1 MVEPP
6 CIFGMCTLILLRD
19 QVPGYPLF
27 LLMNRDELYGRPSE
41 EPTLTRETISILA
54 PRDVQAG
61 GTWIGVNEVGVVAA
75 ISNRE
80 EGTYDSTRRSRGLL
94 CLEALRHTSALEVK
108 DFVEEEVAEE
118 RYNPFNLL
126 YGDRGHAFVT
136 HYAEDL
142 RTVDLGSGLHV
153 LANMDVDDG
162 KQPRVLLVQ
171 EALRDRRFGDLAAA
185 IEAVQTVAGDHTL
198 YEGES
203 VCRHGDRAGTVS
215 SSLIAISENFPRD
228 SLFLYSAG
236 RPHDARYEDYSAL
249 LEGFMR

>member
-1 MVEPP
+1 
-6 CIFGMCTLILLRD
+6 MCTLILLRD
-19 QVPGYPLF
+19 RVPGYPLF

-41 EPTLTRETISILA
+41 EPTLTREPTSIVA

-80 EGTYDSTRRSRGLL
+80 EGTFDSARRSRGLL

-118 RYNPFNLL
+118 AYNPFNLL

-136 HYAEDL
+136 HFAGEP
-142 RTVDLGSGLHV
+142 RTVELGSGLHV
-153 LANMDVDDG
+153 LANMDVDDAE
-162 KQPRVLLVQ
+162 QPRVHLVQ
-171 EALRDRRFGDLAAA
+171 EALGERRPEDLAAA
-185 IEAVQTVAGDHTL
+185 IKAVREVAADHTVFQ
-198 YEGES
+198 GES

-215 SSLIAISENFPRD
+215 SSLIAISENFPSD
-228 SLFLYSAG
+228 SLFLYSAAQ
-236 RPHDARYEDYSAL
+236 PHDAQYEDYSAL
-249 LEGFMR
+249 LEGFMH

>member
-1 MVEPP
+1 
-6 CIFGMCTLILLRD
+6 MCTLILLRD
-19 QVPGYPLF
+19 QIPGYPLF

-41 EPTLTRETISILA
+41 EPTLTREPTSIVA

-80 EGTYDSTRRSRGLL
+80 EGTYDSARRSRGLL

-108 DFVEEEVAEE
+108 DFVEAEVAEE
-118 RYNPFNLL
+118 AYNPFNLL

-136 HYAEDL
+136 HYAGEP
-142 RTVDLGSGLHV
+142 RTVELGAGLHV
-153 LANMDVDDG
+153 LTNMDVDDAT
-162 KQPRVLLVQ
+162 QPRVHLVQ
-171 EALRDRRFGDLAAA
+171 QALRDLGPEDLTAA
-185 IEAVQTVAGDHTL
+185 IQAVQEVAADHTVF
-198 YEGES
+198 EGES

-215 SSLIAISENFPRD
+215 SSLLAISENFPRD
-228 SLFLYSAG
+228 SLFLYSAD
-236 RPHDARYEDYSAL
+236 RPHHSQFEDYSAL

>member
-1 MVEPP
+1 
-6 CIFGMCTLILLRD
+6 MCTLILLREHI
-19 QVPGYPLF
+19 PGFPLF
-27 LLMNRDELYGRPSE
+27 LLMNRDELHGRPSE
-41 EPTLTRETISILA
+41 EPTLTREPTSILA
-54 PRDVQAG
+54 PRDLQAG

-80 EGTYDSTRRSRGLL
+80 EGSYDSARRSRGLL

-118 RYNPFNLL
+118 PYNPFNIL

-136 HYAEDL
+136 HFVEEP
-142 RTVDLGSGLHV
+142 RTVELGPGSHV

-162 KQPRVLLVQ
+162 GQPRVHLAQ
-171 EALRDRRFGDLAAA
+171 EALREPTLSDLPSA
-185 IEAVQTVAGDHTL
+185 IETVQRLASDHTV
-198 YEGES
+198 YQDDS
-203 VCRHGDRAGTVS
+203 VCRHGERAGTVS
-215 SSLIAISENFPRD
+215 STLIAISESFPRD

-236 RPHDARYEDYSAL
+236 RPCEARYEDYSAL

>member
-1 MVEPP
+1 
-6 CIFGMCTLILLRD
+6 MCTLILLRD
-19 QVPGYPLF
+19 HIPEYPLF
-27 LLMNRDELYGRPSE
+27 LLMNRDELYGRPAE
-41 EPTLTRETISILA
+41 EPTLTREPTSILA

-80 EGTYDSTRRSRGLL
+80 EGSYDSARRSRGLL

-118 RYNPFNLL
+118 AYNPFNLL

-136 HYAEDL
+136 HYAAEP
-142 RTVDLGSGLHV
+142 RTVELGAGLHV
-153 LANMDVDDG
+153 LANMDVDDDT
-162 KQPRVLLVQ
+162 QPRVHLAK
-171 EALRDRRFGDLAAA
+171 EGLRQQSFSDLSGAM
-185 IEAVQTVAGDHTL
+185 EAVQKVACDHTV
-198 YEGES
+198 YQGDS
-203 VCRHGDRAGTVS
+203 VCRHGERAGTVS
-215 SSLIAISENFPRD
+215 STLVAISENFPRD

-236 RPHDARYEDYSAL
+236 RSCETDFQDYSAL

>member
-1 MVEPP
+1 
-6 CIFGMCTLILLRD
+6 
-19 QVPGYPLF
+19 
-27 LLMNRDELYGRPSE
+27 RDELYGRPSE
-41 EPTLTRETISILA
+41 EPTLTREPTSILA

-80 EGTYDSTRRSRGLL
+80 EGSYDSARRSRGLL
-94 CLEALRHTSALEVK
+94 CLEALRHTSALEIK

-118 RYNPFNLL
+118 KYNPFNIL

-136 HYAEDL
+136 HYAGEP
-142 RTVDLGSGLHV
+142 RTVELAAGVHV
-153 LANMDVDDG
+153 LANMDVDDAG
-162 KQPRVLLVQ
+162 QPRVHLAQ
-171 EALRDRRFGDLAAA
+171 EALRDQPLADLSAA
-185 IEAVQTVAGDHTL
+185 IEAVQRVASDHTV
-198 YEGES
+198 YQGES

-215 SSLIAISENFPRD
+215 SSLLAISENFPRD

-236 RPHDARYEDYSAL
+236 RSCEADYQDYSAL